1 LAYFFPHG
9 LSFLS
14 VRALVAPFSHMKYTV
29 SRVVSGSGYSAAE
42 FEITCSTVRS
52 LVQNVLK

>member
-14 VRALVAPFSHMKYTV
+14 VTALVAPVSHMKYTV
-29 SRVVSGSGYSAAE
+29 SHVVSGSGYRAVE
-42 FEITCSTVRS
+42 FETAI
-52 LVQNVLK
+52 VLQYVI